1 MFSLKTGQ
9 QVGIPLQFDLP
20 ANLPAGSYELHAT
33 VKFGNGETQEDSFV
47 VHVLPFAPAPRPE
60 GKVALFDPKGEISQ
74 WLNGMGIGFQSVNEN
89 TDLSPYDILIVGRSA
104 LTVGGLAPDITR
116 VRHGLKVLIFE
127 QTADVLEKRFG
138 FRVQEYGLRQVF
150 KRVPDHP
157 LLVGIASEHLR
168 DWRGEATLLPPRLK
182 YELSPTSGDP
192 AIRWCDIEVTRVWR
206 CGNRGNVASVL
217 IEKPGRGDF
226 LPILDGG
233 FSLQYSP
240 LMEYREGEGMILFCQ
255 MDVTGRTETDPAAER
270 MGRNLIQ
277 YSLAWKPGPRHK
289 ALFVGDQSCKKHL
302 EAAGID
308 TIDGENEALTDNHML
323 IVGPGGG
330 TRLAKRAAAV
340 RDWLKRGGGLL
351 AIGIDETEA
360 NAFLP
365 IRVNMKKG
373 EHISA
378 FFETAGKDPLFA
390 GIGPAD
396 VHNRD
401 PRDIPLIS
409 GGALIVGNGVLAKAE
424 NAKVAFCQLIPWQF
438 DSQRQNTK
446 RTYRRTTFLVS
457 RLLANMGVKGSTP
470 LLHRFFRPTTKWEK
484 RWLEGLYLDLPEER
498 DDPYRFFRW

>member
-1 MFSLKTGQ
+1 
-9 QVGIPLQFDLP
+9 
-20 ANLPAGSYELHAT
+20 
-33 VKFGNGETQEDSFV
+33 
-47 VHVLPFAPAPRPE
+47 
-60 GKVALFDPKGEISQ
+60 
-74 WLNGMGIGFQSVNEN
+74 
-89 TDLSPYDILIVGRSA
+89 
-104 LTVGGLAPDITR
+104 
-116 VRHGLKVLIFE
+116 
-127 QTADVLEKRFG
+127 
-138 FRVQEYGLRQVF
+138 
-150 KRVPDHP
+150 
-157 LLVGIASEHLR
+157 
-168 DWRGEATLLPPRLK
+168 
-182 YELSPTSGDP
+182 
-192 AIRWCDIEVTRVWR
+192 
-206 CGNRGNVASVL
+206 
-217 IEKPGRGDF
+217 
-226 LPILDGG
+226 
-233 FSLQYSP
+233 
-240 LMEYREGEGMILFCQ
+240 
-255 MDVTGRTETDPAAER
+255 
-270 MGRNLIQ
+270 
-277 YSLAWKPGPRHK
+277 
-289 ALFVGDQSCKKHL
+289 
-302 EAAGID
+302 
-308 TIDGENEALTDNHML
+308 ML

-378 FFETAGKDPLFA
+378 FFETAGKDSLFA